1 MERKSK
7 RTMKIFVHSL
17 FLFSYE
23 ASPRLYNKIEIDKG
37 ENKRIQK
44 KAERKAKKSPTHKY
58 THIKG
63 VYQESLR

>member
-44 KAERKAKKSPTHKY
+44 KAERKAKKVPLINIHMSKVF
-58 THIKG
+58 IKR
-63 VYQESLR
+63 V

>member
-44 KAERKAKKSPTHKY
+44 KAERKAKKVPLINI
-58 THIKG
+58 HISK
-63 VYQESLR
+63 VFIKRV